1 MVEKKK
7 KIHTPPFTIT
17 AETVNLVAEISALL
31 ERFAIRLEQADGPML
46 RKVNRMKTIRG
57 SLAIEGNSLSE
68 EQVTALIE
76 GKHVIA
82 PIKEIQEVRNAIL
95 AYEEFPNLDPFS
107 VKDLLKA
114 HGIMALG
121 LVDNPGHFRRGG
133 VGVMGRS
140 GISHVAP
147 PAHMV
152 SGLISDLFEW
162 LKNAE
167 DHILIKSSVFH
178 YEFEFIHPFEDGN
191 GRMGRFWQSRLLSEW
206 NPVFAHLPIENMI
219 WENQAGYYK
228 AIEQSTDDADSGV
241 FVEFMLK
248 MIANAIKRHRFADRT
263 TSDVGANVGANVGVN
278 VSASEIKI
286 LDFIKENP
294 EISAKTAA
302 LRLNISQRQAERIF
316 SSLKEKGLIKRIGAD
331 KNGHWEILD

>member
-1 MVEKKK
+1 MAEKKK
-7 KIHTPPFTIT
+7 KIYAPPFTIT

-31 ERFAIRLEQADGPML
+31 ERFAIRLEQADGLML
-46 RKVNRMKTIRG
+46 RKVNRMKIIRG
-57 SLAIEGNSLSE
+57 SLAIEGNTLSE

-76 GKHVIA
+76 GKHVVA

-95 AYEEFPNLDPFS
+95 AYEQFPNLDPFS

-121 LVDNPGHFRRGG
+121 LVDNPGTFRRGG
-133 VGVMGRS
+133 VGVIGKS
-140 GISHVAP
+140 GFSHVAP
-147 PAHMV
+147 PANMV
-152 SGLISDLFEW
+152 SGLISELFDW

-191 GRMGRFWQSRLLSEW
+191 GRMGRFWQSRLLTDW

-248 MIANAIKRHRFADRT
+248 MICNAIKQHGAADKT
-263 TSDVGANVGANVGVN
+263 TSDVGANVGVNVGVN
-278 VSASEIKI
+278 VSTNEIKI
-286 LDFIKENP
+286 IDFIRENP

-302 LRLNISQRQAERIF
+302 VRLNISQRQAERLF
-316 SSLKEKGLIKRIGAD
+316 SALKEKNLIKCIGAD
-331 KNGHWEILD
+331 KNGHWEIQD

>member
-1 MVEKKK
+1 MVETKK
-7 KIHTPPFTIT
+7 KIYTPPFTIT

-31 ERFAIRLEQADGPML
+31 ERFAIRLEQADGLKL

-95 AYEEFPNLDPFS
+95 AYEQFPNLDPFS

-121 LVDNPGHFRRGG
+121 LVDNPGNFRRGG

-167 DHILIKSSVFH
+167 DHILIKSSAFH

-191 GRMGRFWQSRLLSEW
+191 GRMGRFWQSRLLAEW

-248 MIANAIKRHRFADRT
+248 MIANTIKRLRFADKT
-263 TSDVGANVGANVGVN
+263 ALDVGVNVGANVGVN
-278 VSASEIKI
+278 EVKI
-286 LDFIKENP
+286 LDLIRENP

-302 LRLNISQRQAERIF
+302 EHLNISQRQAERIF
-316 SSLKEKGLIKRIGAD
+316 SALKKKNLIKRIGAD
-331 KNGHWEILD
+331 KNGHWEIAD

>member
-1 MVEKKK
+1 MAGTKK

-31 ERFAIRLEQADGPML
+31 ERFAIRLEQADGLML

-57 SLAIEGNSLSE
+57 SLAIEGNTLSE

-95 AYEEFPNLDPFS
+95 AYEQFPNLDPFS
-107 VKDLLKA
+107 IQDLLKA

-152 SGLISDLFEW
+152 SGLISELFDW

-167 DHILIKSSVFH
+167 DHILIKSS
-178 YEFEFIHPFEDGN
+178 
-191 GRMGRFWQSRLLSEW
+191 
-206 NPVFAHLPIENMI
+206 
-219 WENQAGYYK
+219 
-228 AIEQSTDDADSGV
+228 
-241 FVEFMLK
+241 
-248 MIANAIKRHRFADRT
+248 
-263 TSDVGANVGANVGVN
+263 
-278 VSASEIKI
+278 
-286 LDFIKENP
+286 
-294 EISAKTAA
+294 A
-302 LRLNISQRQAERIF
+302 LYNS
-316 SSLKEKGLIKRIGAD
+316 
-331 KNGHWEILD
+331 